1 MGHKVHPT
9 GFRLGVIKD
18 WQSKWYSEA
27 HYAEYIQEDNKLREN
42 IKAKYPEAGISL
54 VEIDRQGKDVTITLH
69 TARPGIVIG
78 RGGSRVDEMRQHLE
92 ALIGKKVRINIQEI
106 RQPELDAYLVARSV
120 AEQIER
126 RVAYRRAM
134 KQAIFRTIQSGA
146 KGIKVSAAGRLANA
160 EIARRQT
167 LHEGQVPLHTL
178 RADIDYGF
186 TEAHTT
192 LGRIGVK
199 VWIYKGQV
207 LPEIKVAE
215 AEEKPAEAAAE
226 PAVAAIAAEKPV
238 EALAPATPVPVM
250 AEKTARVAVP
260 IAEEKPSK
268 ATKAAAPVA
277 VEKPA
282 KATKP
287 AHVSIVGEKLAEAVA
302 KAAAP
307 VAEIKPAKAAKAA
320 PAPVAEVKPAKA
332 TKAAAP
338 PVAEVKPAKAVKAA
352 APPVAEEKPAKA
364 AKTAPPPV
372 AEVKPA
378 KAVKAAPAPV
388 AEVKPAKAVKA
399 AAPPVAEVKPA
410 KPRAKKAVKPAEA
423 KEPEAKKTE
432 KKVAEPKKVATEEK
446 PAKPRAK
453 KTVKPP
459 AKTSKKSSGVTKH
472 KEEGKDAT
480 A

>member
-226 PAVAAIAAEKPV
+226 PAIAAIAAEKPV

-250 AEKTARVAVP
+250 AEKPARVAVP
-260 IAEEKPSK
+260 VAEEKPSK
-268 ATKAAAPVA
+268 APKAAAPVA

-307 VAEIKPAKAAKAA
+307 PMPEVKPAKAAKAA
-320 PAPVAEVKPAKA
+320 APPVAEVKPAKA
-332 TKAAAP
+332 AKAAAP

-364 AKTAPPPV
+364 AKTAP
-372 AEVKPA
+372 
-378 KAVKAAPAPV
+378 APV
-388 AEVKPAKAVKA
+388 AEVKPAKAK
-399 AAPPVAEVKPA
+399 
-410 KPRAKKAVKPAEA
+410 AKKAAKPAEA
-423 KEPEAKKTE
+423 KEPETKKTE
-432 KKVAEPKKVATEEK
+432 KKVAEPKKFAAEEK

>member
-18 WQSKWYSEA
+18 WQSKWYSDT
-27 HYAEYIQEDNKLREN
+27 HYAEFIQEDNKLREH
-42 IKAKYPEAGISL
+42 IKEKYAEAAISL

-92 ALIGKKVRINIQEI
+92 ALIGKKVRLNIQEI

-134 KQAIFRTIQSGA
+134 KQAIFRSLQSGA

-186 TEAHTT
+186 TEARTT

-207 LPEIKVAE
+207 LPELKVTEAEEKAATAGAEAVAE
-215 AEEKPAEAAAE
+215 TAATTEAAKATPAAEEKPARAPRAPAAE
-226 PAVAAIAAEKPV
+226 A
-238 EALAPATPVPVM
+238 
-250 AEKTARVAVP
+250 KTARAP
-260 IAEEKPSK
+260 K
-268 ATKAAAPVA
+268 AAPV
-277 VEKPA
+277 P
-282 KATKP
+282 TN
-287 AHVSIVGEKLAEAVA
+287 SIVGEKLAEAAAKA
-302 KAAAP
+302 KAAAEAP
-307 VAEIKPAKAAKAA
+307 AEEKAAK
-320 PAPVAEVKPAKA
+320 PKAK
-332 TKAAAP
+332 KAAA
-338 PVAEVKPAKAVKAA
+338 
-352 APPVAEEKPAKA
+352 
-364 AKTAPPPV
+364 
-372 AEVKPA
+372 
-378 KAVKAAPAPV
+378 
-388 AEVKPAKAVKA
+388 
-399 AAPPVAEVKPA
+399 
-410 KPRAKKAVKPAEA
+410 KPAE
-423 KEPEAKKTE
+423 E
-432 KKVAEPKKVATEEK
+432 KVAEPKA
-446 PAKPRAK
+446 AKPKAAVKKTEAKAAEPAAAEAEAPKKKAK
-453 KTVKPP
+453 KAEAAP
-459 AKTSKKSSGVTKH
+459 AAAPEAAPKAAKKATTKS